1 MKEEQHGQIPQSM
14 YSWDD
19 DQMRKGQHLALESVA
34 TFGLTLIA
42 AVGVVQ
48 MFGTVNDQ
56 IVNSAEDTQAQIVSD
71 RIRSAIIQMSY
82 SSQNERGYQQVNLPD
97 QIGGKEYQVA
107 LEQNQI
113 IVFTD
118 NNNYEQSFNT
128 MPPSTNMRGSVEG
141 GTVRLFQNSEGLVL
155 REGR

>member
-1 MKEEQHGQIPQSM
+1 
-14 YSWDD
+14 
-19 DQMRKGQHLALESVA
+19 MRKGQHLALESVA

-56 IVNSAEDTQAQIVSD
+56 IINSAEDTQAQIVSD
-71 RIRSAIIQMSY
+71 RVRSAIIQMSY
-82 SSQNERGYQQVNLPD
+82 SSENERGYQQVDLPD

-107 LEQNQI
+107 LENDRI

-118 NNNYEQSFNT
+118 NNNYEQTYNI
-128 MPPSTNMRGSVEG
+128 MRPSANMRGSAEG
-141 GTVRLFQNSEGLVL
+141 GTVRLFKNSEGITL